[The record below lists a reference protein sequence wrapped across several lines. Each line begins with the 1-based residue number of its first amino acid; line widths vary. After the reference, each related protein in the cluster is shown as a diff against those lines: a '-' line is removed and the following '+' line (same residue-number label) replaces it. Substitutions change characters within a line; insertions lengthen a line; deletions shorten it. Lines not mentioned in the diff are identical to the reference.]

1 MQILTIILISKMPKE
16 IDKET
21 LFPYKLNEI
30 LHVINSWFRAR
41 KQKTTSCGK
50 NNPIL

>member
-1 MQILTIILISKMPKE
+1 MPKE

-30 LHVINSWFRAR
+30 LHVIKLWFRAR
-41 KQKTTSCGK
+41 KQRTSFHGK
-50 NNPIL
+50 NNWIL